1 VKYYFLGICGTA
13 MASLAIL
20 LKQKGHEVWGTDQ
33 NIYPPMSN
41 LLRENQIEVWE
52 GYDKK
57 HLEKPFDITVI
68 GNALTRGNPEIE
80 TLLNNRHRFASLPEI
95 IRYEFALP
103 KESIVITGTHGKTT
117 TTALM
122 SWMLEANNLSPTF
135 LIGGVAQNF
144 QTSAR
149 IGNGKYFVIE
159 GDEYDCA
166 FFDKRPKFIHYL
178 PNYLIINNI
187 EFDHADIYQDINQI
201 KDGFHKLIRTLPEN
215 GLIIANGDDPNVRDV
230 LREVYT
236 PVTYF
241 GKNSENDWHFGK
253 TEGALN
259 SNSFK
264 VLFHSAE
271 PVDFHLPYQGEHQ
284 IYNALSVIVLAK
296 HLGISHDQ
304 IQQAFDSFQ
313 GVKRR
318 LELWGELY
326 GGLIYDDFA
335 HHPTAIEKTLQ
346 ALRRNHPDKKI
357 LAIFE
362 PRTNTSVR
370 NIFQRELIQA
380 LAVAD
385 ISIILPLYRIDRI
398 SPENRLSISQVE
410 EKLKQKGRDIYI
422 LTDYQKLRS
431 LLAKI
436 LNKNVI
442 GCILT
447 NGNLGG
453 EYEKL
458 YDEILKNRK

>member
-1 VKYYFLGICGTA
+1 VKYYFLGIGGTA

-33 NIYPPMSN
+33 NIYPPMSD
-41 LLRENQIEVWE
+41 LLRENQIDVWE
-52 GYDKK
+52 GYDNK
-57 HLEKPFDITVI
+57 HLEKPFDIIVI
-68 GNALTRGNPEIE
+68 GNALTRGNTEIE
-80 TLLNNRHRFASLPEI
+80 TLLNNRYRFASLPEI

-122 SWMLEANNLSPTF
+122 AWMLEANNFSPTF
-135 LIGGVAQNF
+135 LIGGVAKNF
-144 QTSAR
+144 QTSAQ
-149 IGNGKYFVIE
+149 IGTGKYFVIE

-178 PNYLIINNI
+178 PNYLVINNI

-215 GLIIANGDDPNVRDV
+215 GLIVANGDDHNVREV
-230 LREVYT
+230 LRRVYT
-236 PVTYF
+236 PVIYF
-241 GKNSENDWHFGK
+241 GKNNENDWRFEK
-253 TEGALN
+253 TESTLN
-259 SNSFK
+259 LNSFK
-264 VLFHSAE
+264 VYHHSAE
-271 PVDFHLPYQGEHQ
+271 LAEFHLPYQGEHQ
-284 IYNALSVIVLAK
+284 IYNAMSVIVLSK
-296 HLGISHDQ
+296 HLGISHGQ
-304 IQQAFDSFQ
+304 IQKAFDSFQ

-318 LELWGELY
+318 LELWGEFY
-326 GGLIYDDFA
+326 NGLIYDDFA
-335 HHPTAIEKTLQ
+335 HHPTAIEKTLR
-346 ALRRNHPDKKI
+346 ALRKNHPYKKI

-370 NIFQRELIQA
+370 NIFQSELIKA
-380 LAVAD
+380 LGIAD
-385 ISIILPLYRIDRI
+385 ITIILPLYRIDRI

-410 EKLKQKGRDIYI
+410 EELKQQGKDVYI

-447 NGNLGG
+447 NGNMGG

-458 YDEILKNRK
+458 RDEILKNRI